1 MLELWESIY
10 TKQHFVRVDEL
21 SMHSESFDLTEFTV
35 SGAMQSHTAQINCI
49 FVCSHFCN

>member
-35 SGAMQSHTAQINCI
+35 SQSLFPNKLY
-49 FVCSHFCN
+49 FRWF

>member
-21 SMHSESFDLTEFTV
+21 SMHSGSFDLTEFTV
-35 SGAMQSHTAQINCI
+35 SGVRDVARTLHQ
-49 FVCSHFCN
+49 